1 MKLSMW
7 MIANRLSSL
16 DIELDIRENAPVIL
30 NSARRAYATNCV
42 WVYAEKDYIVCNGE
56 GDIIRFYNIDITQTF
71 EIIQSV
77 FDYFEDWS
85 HQIHLASDEQ
95 DYQKVI
101 ELAWQVFH
109 NPLVLFDD
117 NSRVLGITKNY
128 RPEELDAEWAYLC
141 RYGYS
146 SLRAVQCIRY
156 QHSNIPFQRHG
167 LQFYTLQGSPIF
179 QYSGYFYGLKFN
191 HIDCG
196 HLNLLAY
203 ERPLNRGDHQVL
215 EYIGKMLEPSL
226 GQSLIQD
233 DSSAN
238 NVFLN
243 LLFGKL
249 YDEKVLQTQLNYL
262 KWRPEDSYQLALA
275 EVFTQDTQ
283 VQQQND
289 LDLLVQTI
297 RQWAV
302 HCIVMKRD
310 SYILILSNRNLEEN
324 RNILELFRGLTQK
337 NPIKIG
343 FSLPSQDLEHTD
355 YLYRQAQAAITYGS
369 LHQPKANI
377 YAFFD
382 YALDFM
388 VDTTSLYDSVRS
400 CLPGVV
406 SLWNQR
412 ASGDELLQTLK
423 CYLDHDR
430 SASQTATLMHTH
442 RNTILYRIQKL
453 QDILGCSLEDSY
465 IRDYCRISLRVLE
478 LYERQK

>member
-16 DIELDIRENAPVIL
+16 DIELDIREDAPVIL

-109 NPLVLFDD
+109 NPLILFDD
-117 NSRVLGITKNY
+117 NSKVLGITKNY
-128 RPEELDAEWAYLC
+128 KPEELDAEWAYIC

-156 QHSNIPFQRHG
+156 QHSNIPFHRHG

-203 ERPLNRGDHQVL
+203 ERPLNPGDHQLL

-233 DSSAN
+233 NSSAN

-302 HCIVMKRD
+302 HCIVTKRD

-343 FSLPSQDLEHTD
+343 FSLPSQDLEHID

-369 LHQPKANI
+369 LHQPEAKI
-377 YAFFD
+377 YSFFD

-412 ASGDELLQTLK
+412 AS
-423 CYLDHDR
+423 R
-430 SASQTATLMHTH
+430 
-442 RNTILYRIQKL
+442 
-453 QDILGCSLEDSY
+453 
-465 IRDYCRISLRVLE
+465 
-478 LYERQK
+478 

>member
-1 MKLSMW
+1 
-7 MIANRLSSL
+7 
-16 DIELDIRENAPVIL
+16 
-30 NSARRAYATNCV
+30 
-42 WVYAEKDYIVCNGE
+42 
-56 GDIIRFYNIDITQTF
+56 
-71 EIIQSV
+71 
-77 FDYFEDWS
+77 
-85 HQIHLASDEQ
+85 
-95 DYQKVI
+95 
-101 ELAWQVFH
+101 
-109 NPLVLFDD
+109 
-117 NSRVLGITKNY
+117 
-128 RPEELDAEWAYLC
+128 
-141 RYGYS
+141 
-146 SLRAVQCIRY
+146 
-156 QHSNIPFQRHG
+156 
-167 LQFYTLQGSPIF
+167 
-179 QYSGYFYGLKFN
+179 
-191 HIDCG
+191 
-196 HLNLLAY
+196 
-203 ERPLNRGDHQVL
+203 
-215 EYIGKMLEPSL
+215 MLEPSL

-233 DSSAN
+233 NSSAN

-302 HCIVMKRD
+302 HCIVMKLD

-430 SASQTATLMHTH
+430 SASQTS
-442 RNTILYRIQKL
+442 YR
-453 QDILGCSLEDSY
+453 
-465 IRDYCRISLRVLE
+465 
-478 LYERQK
+478 